1 MENSLIPMRFVRI
14 KAFQN
19 LYTYT
24 ISQRV
29 CKREVVEEIEKKFH
43 FDLFLHKSDEKLR
56 LDQEKEAAI
65 ALFQKM
71 VGLDR
76 FEDVEV
82 GNGTI
87 QQTVKQSF
95 VRYKQLLLQEQQ
107 LLQAKFSQAKEQIY
121 KGYGYTLLLLIEWY
135 KLAQADTVTP
145 PVDLLKDQLAAHP
158 LLKAL
163 SDNTSWINLLKIP
176 STSWNQEENKV
187 KTWYAQFIK
196 PLKPLLSSLKNRND
210 ETKILEYII
219 QSIIFKEPQIESFFS
234 MMDLS
239 WHEHK
244 RVVKKMLHRTFL
256 ILATKDI
263 TAFASFLGELEL
275 EWTSKIAFYNYLF
288 EQAIA
293 HGNDYEELI
302 HKTAE
307 KWKSDRMVL
316 VDKIIVKLA
325 LVEMLASQQTP
336 FKVSLNEYIELA
348 KLYGTSKSG
357 QFVNGIL
364 EGIYKG
370 FKEDPL

>member
-29 CKREVVEEIEKKFH
+29 CKREIVEEIEKKFN
-43 FDLFLHKSDEKLR
+43 FDLFLHTSDEKLR
-56 LDQEKEAAI
+56 LDQEKEEAV

-71 VGLDR
+71 VGFDR
-76 FEDVEV
+76 SEDIEV
-82 GNGTI
+82 VNGAI
-87 QQTVKQSF
+87 QQAVKQSF

-121 KGYGYTLLLLIEWY
+121 KGYCYTLLLLIEWY
-135 KLAQADTVTP
+135 KLAQADPVTP
-145 PVDLLKDQLAAHP
+145 PVDLLKDQLAAYP

-163 SDNTSWINLLKIP
+163 SDNTSWISLLKIP
-176 STSWNQEENKV
+176 SISWNQEENKV
-187 KTWYAQFIK
+187 KIWYAQFIR
-196 PLKPLLSSLKNRND
+196 PLKPLLPSLKNTNH
-210 ETKILEYII
+210 ETKTLEYII

-239 WHEHK
+239 WYEHK
-244 RVVKKMLHRTFL
+244 RLVKKMLHRTFL
-256 ILATKDI
+256 LLATKDI
-263 TAFASFLGELEL
+263 TAFTSFLGGLEL
-275 EWTSKIAFYNYLF
+275 EWTNKIAFYNYLF
-288 EQAIA
+288 EQTIA
-293 HGNDYEELI
+293 HGSDYEELI

-325 LVEMLASQQTP
+325 LVEMLASQKTP

-357 QFVNGIL
+357 QFVNGML

-370 FKEDPL
+370 FKQDAL